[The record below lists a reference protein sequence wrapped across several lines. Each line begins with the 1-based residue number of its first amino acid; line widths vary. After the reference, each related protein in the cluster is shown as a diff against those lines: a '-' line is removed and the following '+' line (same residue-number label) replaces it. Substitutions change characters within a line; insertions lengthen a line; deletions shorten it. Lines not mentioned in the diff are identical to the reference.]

1 MRLFAFKLL
10 RIEKH
15 LNTYNFLFLSI
26 IHLRMNGIFFKDI
39 KWIHK
44 FTIYLIQ
51 FHKYENK
58 HQLKLIK
65 KFISKHQKT

>member
-1 MRLFAFKLL
+1 MENLSLISRKKTMRLFAFKLL

-51 FHKYENK
+51 FHKYEK
-58 HQLKLIK
+58 
-65 KFISKHQKT
+65 